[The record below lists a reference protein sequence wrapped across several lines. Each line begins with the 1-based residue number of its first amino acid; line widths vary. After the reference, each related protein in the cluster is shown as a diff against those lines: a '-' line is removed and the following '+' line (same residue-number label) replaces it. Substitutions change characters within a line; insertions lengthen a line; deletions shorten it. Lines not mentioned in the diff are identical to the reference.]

1 MSTEM
6 HQTIANYITQKIL
19 NQPNRVLRMDQPL
32 FSAGI
37 LDSLTIIDLALFV
50 ESTFGV
56 KLKNSELNDS
66 VFDTVNELVALITR
80 KQQNVK
86 PR

>member
-66 VFDTVNELVALITR
+66 VFDTVNELVSLITR